1 MSTTAATPGPRWVAA
16 TAPHRR
22 LLGAVTA
29 GCAVA
34 ALAACSSSTPAGS
47 STAPGTSA
55 PASTVAVTTLTTI
68 DGHQM
73 SVPGTSA
80 TALFFFAV
88 GCGECVGGGKSLAQ
102 AQATV
107 ANAHGTAAFLAVDMD
122 PSEAPAAITGFLAQ
136 VGAQNVPA
144 VIDKDAT
151 LARTYQVSALSTL
164 IVLNPTGTITYR
176 ATDPTA
182 DKILAAL
189 TDAEAK

>member
-1 MSTTAATPGPRWVAA
+1 MTTAAPTPRKAA
-16 TAPHRR
+16 HHR
-22 LLGAVTA
+22 LLSAVTA
-29 GCAVA
+29 VCAVT
-34 ALAACSSSTPAGS
+34 ALAACSSSTTTGS

-55 PASTVAVTTLTTI
+55 SASTVAVTTLTTI
-68 DGHQM
+68 DGHRM
-73 SVPGTSA
+73 AVPGTAA
-80 TALFFFAV
+80 TTLFFFAV

-102 AQATV
+102 AQAAVT
-107 ANAHGTAAFLAVDMD
+107 NAHGTAAFLAVDMD

-164 IVLNPTGTITYR
+164 LVVDPTGAITYR

-182 DKILAAL
+182 EEIVAAING
-189 TDAEAK
+189 AGAK